1 MLECDRVYIMRDG
14 TMVDQLI
21 GEQISEDAI
30 VSSSFK
36 KAEIQSEKKKKKEN
50 NKFISFLQSGSGISV
65 LVFLVIWIILSM
77 LNHNVNTRM
86 GMTMMIG
93 SALPLVLLTL
103 GQMFIMGVSDINLGI
118 GNAMGIVNVI
128 SATYL
133 VASFGAGLLALVLFA
148 LVYVG
153 TAVLIHVRKMPSI
166 VVTLGMSSVWL
177 GAALLIQSTPGGSCP
192 EWLSTIYKFNT
203 PVFPIQVY
211 MCVIAALVAY
221 LLVYR
226 WKFGMIIRGAGDN
239 PDSISKHGWSY
250 LKARCIAYL
259 LSAIFVILAG
269 LALTYQGR
277 GADATSAGSYQMQS
291 IATALLGGCAFSGGV
306 IEPIG
311 AVCGGLSI
319 SLISSMLTLM
329 QIHSDYRTGII
340 GIILIL
346 VLFYRELMN
355 RRQRKA

>member
-1 MLECDRVYIMRDG
+1 
-14 TMVDQLI
+14 
-21 GEQISEDAI
+21 
-30 VSSSFK
+30 
-36 KAEIQSEKKKKKEN
+36 
-50 NKFISFLQSGSGISV
+50 
-65 LVFLVIWIILSM
+65 
-77 LNHNVNTRM
+77 
-86 GMTMMIG
+86 
-93 SALPLVLLTL
+93 
-103 GQMFIMGVSDINLGI
+103 
-118 GNAMGIVNVI
+118 
-128 SATYL
+128 
-133 VASFGAGLLALVLFA
+133 
-148 LVYVG
+148 
-153 TAVLIHVRKMPSI
+153 
-166 VVTLGMSSVWL
+166 
-177 GAALLIQSTPGGSCP
+177 
-192 EWLSTIYKFNT
+192 
-203 PVFPIQVY
+203 
-211 MCVIAALVAY
+211 MCVAAAIIAYV
-221 LLVYR
+221 LVYR

-239 PDSISKHGWSY
+239 PDSITKHGWSY
-250 LKARCIAYL
+250 LKARCMAYL

-291 IATALLGGCAFSGGV
+291 IATALLGGCAFAGGI